1 VRRVFVTLA
10 VAGAVLVSSL
20 TIPAHAGTVSD
31 GSVGHGGSVTVGI
44 AVSGPGSAPAGAT
57 GDAAARPLVHY
68 LVSWS
73 VDPTPAQT
81 GSLDGLCAA
90 PGPNPQQPA
99 FGFLY
104 HLVGTDATGTIVDD
118 RFECVAFPNGDPTQ
132 RPPVPPIPAVP
143 TLGEA
148 WGHAQLPA
156 PAVTLDPESR
166 GITGLDTRISTAGPT
181 MVVIAATVRG
191 FTITGTATL
200 DHYEISVD
208 GQPPTSAGTG
218 HYTFET
224 KGTHTIAISAIWRG
238 TAVLAGPGLPGALP
252 AVDLGTAT
260 ITATR
265 TYPVA
270 EIRSVLQP

>member
-1 VRRVFVTLA
+1 VSRVVVLA
-10 VAGAVLVSSL
+10 VAGAALVVSL
-20 TIPAHAGTVSD
+20 TVPAYAGTVSD
-31 GSVGHGGSVTVGI
+31 GSVGEGGNVSVGI
-44 AVSGPGSAPAGAT
+44 AVTGPGSATPGES

-73 VDPTPAQT
+73 VDPTPAQI

-90 PGPNPQQPA
+90 PGGTAQQPV

-132 RPPVPPIPAVP
+132 RPPVPPVPAVP

-148 WGHAQLPA
+148 WDRAQLPA
-156 PAVTLDPESR
+156 PVVTLDPERR

-181 MVVIAATVRG
+181 TVVIAATVRG

-200 DHYEISVD
+200 DHYEIGID
-208 GQPPTSAGTG
+208 GQPPVSAGTG

-224 KGTHTIAISAIWRG
+224 KGTHTIAISAIWHG
-238 TAVLAGPGLPGALP
+238 TAALEGPGLPVALP

>member
-1 VRRVFVTLA
+1 MIIVLACTLLA
-10 VAGAVLVSSL
+10 SSL
-20 TIPAHAGTVSD
+20 TESAYAGTSGD
-31 GSVGHGGSVTVGI
+31 GSLGHGGVTVGI
-44 AVSGPGSAPAGAT
+44 AVSGPGSATAGAP
-57 GDAAARPLVHY
+57 GDASAQPLVHY

-73 VDPTPAQT
+73 IDPTPAQT

-90 PGPNPQQPA
+90 PGGTAQQPL

-104 HLVGTDATGTIVDD
+104 HLVGTDATGAIVDD
-118 RFECVAFPNGDPTQ
+118 RFACVAFPNGDPTQ
-132 RPPVPPIPAVP
+132 RPPTPPIPAVP

-148 WGHAQLPA
+148 WNRARLPA

-166 GITGLDTRISTAGPT
+166 GVTGLDTRISTGGPT
-181 MVVIAATVRG
+181 TVTIAATVRG

-208 GQPPTSAGTG
+208 GQPPTGAGTG

-224 KGTHTIAISAIWRG
+224 KGTHTIAVSAVWRG
-238 TAVLAGPGLPGALP
+238 TVVLAGAGLPVPLP
-252 AVDLGTAT
+252 VVDLGTAT

-265 TYPVA
+265 TYPVT

>member
-1 VRRVFVTLA
+1 VALA
-10 VAGAVLVSSL
+10 AALLCSSA
-20 TIPAHAGTVSD
+20 PAYASGTGDGTVS
-31 GSVGHGGSVTVGI
+31 GGGRVSVGIVVT
-44 AVSGPGSAPAGAT
+44 GPGSATPGQP
-57 GDAAARPLVHY
+57 GRDAARPLVHY

-81 GSLDGLCAA
+81 GSLDGLCAV
-90 PGPNPQQPA
+90 PGGAAQQPA

-104 HLVGTDATGTIVDD
+104 HLVGTDAAGHIVDD
-118 RFECVAFPNGDPTQ
+118 RFVCVAFPAGDPTQ
-132 RPPVPPIPAVP
+132 RPPEPALPAVP

-148 WGHAQLPA
+148 WNRAQLPA
-156 PAVTLDPESR
+156 PAVTLDPASR
-166 GITGLDTRISTAGPT
+166 GITGLDTRISTQGPT
-181 MVVIAATVRG
+181 TVVIAATIRG

-208 GQPPTSAGTG
+208 GQPATNAGTG

-224 KGTHTIAISAIWRG
+224 KGNHTIAISAIWRG
-238 TAVLAGPGLPGALP
+238 TAVLAGPGLPAPLP

-260 ITATR
+260 ITSTR
-265 TYPVA
+265 TYAVN

>member
-1 VRRVFVTLA
+1 VRRIVAALALA
-10 VAGAVLVSSL
+10 VVVCAPTASADAVAAG
-20 TIPAHAGTVSD
+20 D
-31 GSVGHGGSVTVGI
+31 GSVGPGGNVTVGI
-44 AVSGPGSAPAGAT
+44 AVTGPGSGTPGAP
-57 GDAAARPLVHY
+57 GDDAARPLVHY

-90 PGPNPQQPA
+90 QGGTAAQPV

-104 HLVGTDATGTIVDD
+104 HLIGTDASGTVVDD

-132 RPPVPPIPAVP
+132 GPPTPPIPAVP

-148 WGHAQLPA
+148 WNRAQLPA

-166 GITGLDTRISTAGPT
+166 GVTGLDTRISTAGPT
-181 MVVIAATVRG
+181 TVVIAATIRG
-191 FTITGTATL
+191 FTITGTARL

-208 GQPPTSAGTG
+208 GRPPTNAGTG

-238 TAVLAGPGLPGALP
+238 TTVLAGPGLPGALP
-252 AVDLGTAT
+252 VVDLGAAT
-260 ITATR
+260 ITSTR
-265 TYPVA
+265 TYPVT